1 MRCWRD
7 VVIVVAVVVV
17 VVVVVIIDC
26 KRSAKQK
33 ISVTNQFIDIRSP
46 FQHSFRERLRRF
58 QRSRLKS

>member
-7 VVIVVAVVVV
+7 VVIVVVVVV
-17 VVVVVIIDC
+17 IIIIDC

-33 ISVTNQFIDIRSP
+33 ISVMNQFVDIRRP